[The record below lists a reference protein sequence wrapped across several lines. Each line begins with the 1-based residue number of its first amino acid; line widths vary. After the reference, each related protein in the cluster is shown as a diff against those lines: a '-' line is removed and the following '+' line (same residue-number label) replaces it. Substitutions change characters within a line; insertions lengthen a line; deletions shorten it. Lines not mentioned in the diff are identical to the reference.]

1 MSSYRLPLALT
12 AIALAL
18 TLGGCETTGGGPGP
32 VAVAAPQPPMTHTR
46 AAAECWM
53 ATEKSDARL
62 NLDRRADI
70 VDRCIQA
77 KLKRS

>member
-1 MSSYRLPLALT
+1 
-12 AIALAL
+12 
-18 TLGGCETTGGGPGP
+18 
-32 VAVAAPQPPMTHTR
+32 MTHTR